1 MKNTGGF
8 LPSDGNCGMLHIEV
22 LLLRHDMEERKMPI
36 ETPEQKK
43 ERQHQ
48 EDLRRLQKF
57 RPIDD
62 TFMRGLLKD
71 DIPLAEMILRIILAK
86 PDLILTSCET
96 QADMKRVTGAR
107 SVSLDA
113 YGTDSAGK
121 KYDIEIQRASDG
133 ADPHR
138 ARYHSSVMDVEN
150 LDEGQDYKELPDTY
164 VIFIIEK
171 DYYGAGKPVYQIRR
185 INETLNEPFED
196 GTHILYVNGEYNGDS
211 DIGRLMHDFRCSDA
225 DQMHFEQLAD
235 KTRYLK
241 QTQKGVDAM
250 CAIME
255 EIRNESL
262 AEGET
267 RGMIKILAGMVK
279 KKKYTIQEAA
289 AEVNL
294 SENDF
299 IEEAKRLGQF

>member
-8 LPSDGNCGMLHIEV
+8 LPSDGKSGMLHIEV

-107 SVSLDA
+107 STSGVRTLTRCILNNLRIKR
-113 YGTDSAGK
+113 G
-121 KYDIEIQRASDG
+121 I
-133 ADPHR
+133 
-138 ARYHSSVMDVEN
+138 SSKPR
-150 LDEGQDYKELPDTY
+150 KEL
-164 VIFIIEK
+164 
-171 DYYGAGKPVYQIRR
+171 
-185 INETLNEPFED
+185 
-196 GTHILYVNGEYNGDS
+196 
-211 DIGRLMHDFRCSDA
+211 
-225 DQMHFEQLAD
+225 
-235 KTRYLK
+235 
-241 QTQKGVDAM
+241 TQ
-250 CAIME
+250 CA
-255 EIRNESL
+255 RSW
-262 AEGET
+262 
-267 RGMIKILAGMVK
+267 K
-279 KKKYTIQEAA
+279 
-289 AEVNL
+289 
-294 SENDF
+294 S
-299 IEEAKRLGQF
+299 

>member
-1 MKNTGGF
+1 
-8 LPSDGNCGMLHIEV
+8 
-22 LLLRHDMEERKMPI
+22 MPI

-48 EDLRRLQKF
+48 EDLQRLQKF

-86 PDLILTSCET
+86 PDLVLTSCET

-113 YGTDSAGK
+113 YGTDNTGK

-185 INETLNEPFED
+185 INETLNEPFGD

-225 DQMHFEQLAD
+225 GQMYFKRLAD

-255 EIRNESL
+255 ELRNESY
-262 AEGET
+262 AEGEF
-267 RGMIKILAGMVK
+267 RGIIKILSEAVK
-279 KKKYTIQEAA
+279 EGRYTVREAA
-289 AEVNL
+289 AKAGM
-294 SENDF
+294 S
-299 IEEAKRLGQF
+299 EEAFIGEVQKLGK

>member
-1 MKNTGGF
+1 
-8 LPSDGNCGMLHIEV
+8 
-22 LLLRHDMEERKMPI
+22 
-36 ETPEQKK
+36 
-43 ERQHQ
+43 
-48 EDLRRLQKF
+48 
-57 RPIDD
+57 
-62 TFMRGLLKD
+62 
-71 DIPLAEMILRIILAK
+71 
-86 PDLILTSCET
+86 
-96 QADMKRVTGAR
+96 
-107 SVSLDA
+107 
-113 YGTDSAGK
+113 
-121 KYDIEIQRASDG
+121 
-133 ADPHR
+133 
-138 ARYHSSVMDVEN
+138 MDVEN

-196 GTHILYVNGEYNGDS
+196 GTHTLYVNGEYNGDS
-211 DIGRLMHDFRCSDA
+211 DIGRLMHDFLCSDA

-255 EIRNESL
+255 ELRNESL

-279 KKKYTIQEAA
+279 KKNTQYKKLQLKSICQKTILLRKQK
-289 AEVNL
+289 
-294 SENDF
+294 D
-299 IEEAKRLGQF
+299 